1 MDTERWEQRNRER
14 MERHRLRME
23 RRQARWAQGNNACG
37 GPNITGGLI
46 MGLVVIAVGVLFL
59 LKNVGIIYFDDIWQ
73 YWPVILI
80 VVGISKLANT
90 HSASQVTS
98 GLIIGGIGTIFLLR
112 NLGYI
117 YGDIWAYFWPGI
129 LIAVGL
135 SILVKHLEGRG
146 GGSGQDPNPGLPPP
160 PGSPPSG
167 SANPFPPASGFSA
180 SSSRSNFLHIEN
192 VFSGTRQRIESQE
205 FEGGKISTVFGGA
218 EIDLR
223 SANTKREEISIKA
236 EAVFG
241 GIELWVPAN
250 WQTIVRGSAVFGS
263 FEDKTFPAAPGASG
277 KAPRLVVTG
286 AAVFGGV
293 VVKN

>member
-23 RRQARWAQGNNACG
+23 RRQARWDARSSCG
-37 GPNITGGLI
+37 GPNANMGGMI
-46 MGLVVIAVGVLFL
+46 IGLCVVAVGVLFL
-59 LKNVGIIYFDDIWQ
+59 LRNVGILYFDDIWQ

-80 VVGISKLANT
+80 VIGISKIANT
-90 HSASQVTS
+90 HSASQVTL
-98 GLIIGGIGTIFLLR
+98 GLILGGIGTVFLLK

-117 YGDIWAYFWPGI
+117 YGNIWEYLWPGI

-135 SILVKHLEGRG
+135 SILVKHLEGRDQ
-146 GGSGQDPNPGLPPP
+146 SWNAEPPP
-160 PGSPPSG
+160 PGPG
-167 SANPFPPASGFSA
+167 NPFPPSSGFNAATSGA
-180 SSSRSNFLHIEN
+180 NYLHAECI
-192 VFSGTRQRIESQE
+192 FSGTRQKLETQD
-205 FEGGKISTVFGGA
+205 FLGGTVTTVFGGA

-223 SANTKREEISIKA
+223 SAGTKREEVTIKA

-241 GIELWVPAN
+241 GIELWVPAH
-250 WQTIVRGSAVFGS
+250 WHTIVRGSGVFGG
-263 FEDKTFPAAPGASG
+263 FEDKTFPAAPGASN
-277 KAPRLVVTG
+277 APRLVVTG

>member
-14 MERHRLRME
+14 TERQRERME
-23 RRQARWAQGNNACG
+23 RRQQQRDAWGSRPNPAG
-37 GPNITGGLI
+37 GMIIGLGI
-46 MGLVVIAVGVLFL
+46 LTVGVLFL
-59 LKNVGIIYFDDIWQ
+59 LRNVGVLYFDDIGQ

-80 VVGISKLANT
+80 VVGISKLTNT
-90 HSASQVTS
+90 HSASSVTS
-98 GLIIGGIGTIFLLR
+98 GLIIGGIGTLFLLR

-117 YGDIWAYFWPGI
+117 YGDIGQYIWPGI

-135 SILVKHLEGRG
+135 SILVKHLEGRDQG
-146 GGSGQDPNPGLPPP
+146 WNAGPPP
-160 PGSPPSG
+160 PGVAQGSG
-167 SANPFPPASGFSA
+167 GNPFPPRSGFNTATSGA
-180 SSSRSNFLHIEN
+180 NFLYAEC
-192 VFSGTRQRIESQE
+192 VFSGTRRKIESQD
-205 FEGGKISTVFGGA
+205 FEGGKVTAVFGGA

-223 SANTKREEISIKA
+223 SAGTKRDEISIKA

-241 GIELWVPAN
+241 GIELWVPAH
-250 WQTIVRGSAVFGS
+250 WQTIVRGTGVFGG
-263 FEDKTFPAAPGASG
+263 FEDKTFPATPGSSA